1 MNEEVSDLLLLLEMK
16 VYSVI
21 SSVEAEV
28 SKYDLAINLV
38 ILDPDSDLDTEDDV
52 CGVSHD
58 F

>member
-1 MNEEVSDLLLLLEMK
+1 MNGEISDLLLLEME

-28 SKYDLAINLV
+28 SKYDLATNLV

>member
-28 SKYDLAINLV
+28 SKYDLATNLV

-52 CGVSHD
+52 CGVGHD